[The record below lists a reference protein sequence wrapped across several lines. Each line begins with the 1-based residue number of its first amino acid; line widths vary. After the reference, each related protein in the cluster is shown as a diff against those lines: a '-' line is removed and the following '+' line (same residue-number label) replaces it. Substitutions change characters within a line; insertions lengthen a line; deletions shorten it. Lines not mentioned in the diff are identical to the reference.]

1 MINILGTEY
10 ITDKEA
16 AQRYGYSQSWFQQRR
31 CKHLAPK
38 FVKLQ
43 GKGKVFYPVTETDQ
57 WFRENIQS
65 SD

>member
-1 MINILGTEY
+1 MIKILGTEY

-31 CKHLAPK
+31 CKNLPPM

-43 GKGKVFYPVTETDQ
+43 GKGKVFYPLDATDQ
-57 WFRENIQS
+57 WFRQNIIP